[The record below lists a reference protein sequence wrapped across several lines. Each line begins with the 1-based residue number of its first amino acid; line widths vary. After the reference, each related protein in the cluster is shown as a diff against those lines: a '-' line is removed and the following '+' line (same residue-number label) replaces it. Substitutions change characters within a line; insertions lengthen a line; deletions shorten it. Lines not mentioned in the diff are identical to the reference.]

1 MHCISV
7 DDDARSLSA
16 PCQLRLMLSP
26 AGRVDELG
34 FLDEPV
40 LSVCV
45 KLFAEA
51 GVRLVQ
57 LPVDRRF
64 GLPQSS

>member
-1 MHCISV
+1 
-7 DDDARSLSA
+7 
-16 PCQLRLMLSP
+16 MLSP

-64 GLPQSS
+64 GLPQLS